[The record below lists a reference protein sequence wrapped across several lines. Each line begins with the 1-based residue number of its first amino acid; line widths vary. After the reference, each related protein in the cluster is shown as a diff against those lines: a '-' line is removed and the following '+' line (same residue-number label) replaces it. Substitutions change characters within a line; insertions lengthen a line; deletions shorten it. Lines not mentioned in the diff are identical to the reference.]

1 MAQVTLV
8 SRVSSSLIL
17 VFSHDLL
24 TLNVRLMKRNMFAMS
39 TLHSRRG
46 CAHCRRSFMYF
57 RQLPDYLRLEA
68 ELMENHWFVV
78 DQRDSYPRVGIPT
91 RL

>member
-24 TLNVRLMKRNMFAMS
+24 TCPSHEKKYVCLQC
-39 TLHSRRG
+39 LHFT
-46 CAHCRRSFMYF
+46 AHCRRSFMYF